1 MAQSE
6 TAPKSSLAS
15 TLRGWPGAVVALLA
29 FALIYAL
36 VTRAPDPK
44 FSSGLS
50 SNDRSG
56 DVRALEPSSTAS
68 LITWQVFSQTGQ
80 LSYEIRT
87 NDLQQYAEQRYATV
101 TEPTIQIQDQQL
113 RPWQIVASQGKVT
126 QADLDTTKDDELELL
141 GRVRV
146 SQISPQGRNQGLR
159 VETSSLRVYPKR
171 KHAVT
176 EQPVVVFHPRFI
188 TKSNGLDLDLQ
199 TGTLRF
205 VRGDATR
212 VVSKIFLHNN
222 REDL

>member
-1 MAQSE
+1 MAKSE
-6 TAPKSSLAS
+6 AVPKPSLAS
-15 TLRGWPGAVVALLA
+15 TLRGRPGAVVALLA
-29 FALIYAL
+29 LALIYPL
-36 VTRAPDPK
+36 ITLAPDSK
-44 FSSGLS
+44 FSPGLS
-50 SNDRSG
+50 SNDRPR
-56 DVRALEPSSTAS
+56 DVLALEPSSTAS

-87 NDLQQYAEQRYATV
+87 TDLQQYAEQRYATV

-126 QADLDTTKDDELELL
+126 QAGETTKDDELELL

-146 SQISPQGRNQGLR
+146 SQISPQGRNHGLR

-176 EQPVVVFHPRFI
+176 EQPVMVFHPRFI
-188 TKSNGLDLDLQ
+188 TTSNGLDLDLQ

-222 REDL
+222 REDS